1 MTYFTITISLRDAQ
15 RAQILISDNRYLNDL
30 IEQTSTNVWESI
42 NNEFM
47 DEEQVEEILD
57 DIELMLDCQE
67 IEYDTMRF

>member
-1 MTYFTITISLRDAQ
+1 MTRFTITISLRDAQ
-15 RAQILISDNRYLNDL
+15 RAQVLISDNRYLEDV
-30 IEQTSTNVWESI
+30 IEQTSTNVWESVY
-42 NNEFM
+42 NEFM

>member
-1 MTYFTITISLRDAQ
+1 MTRFTITISLRDAQ
-15 RAQILISDNRYLNDL
+15 RAQVLISDNRYLNDL
-30 IEQTSTNVWESI
+30 IDQTSTNVWESI

-57 DIELMLDCQE
+57 DIELMLDCQD